1 MNLGTVGL
9 FLHIVRSDKMQVN
22 KLTAKKI
29 QELKAE
35 LKELKEIKLV
45 KAKERLS
52 MARREGDL
60 SENDEFDSAKK
71 EIKDI
76 YRDIDAKEN
85 LLNSSEVLT
94 DEEYYSSEVRVGSR
108 VTIKIDGEVF
118 EKNLSLSS
126 GLDYLNNISPKS
138 ILGQALLGKDILDS
152 FRYKDNNGDEHEVTV
167 LDVM

>member
-1 MNLGTVGL
+1 M
-9 FLHIVRSDKMQVN
+9 VN
-22 KLTAKKI
+22 KLTENQI
-29 QELKAE
+29 RDLKAE
-35 LKELKEIKLV
+35 LKELKEVKLP
-45 KAKERLS
+45 KAKERLA

-76 YRDIDAKEN
+76 YRDIDAKED
-85 LLNSSEVLT
+85 LLNCSEVLT

-108 VTIKIDGEVF
+108 VTIKIDGETF

-126 GLDYLNNISPKS
+126 GLDYLDSISPKS
-138 ILGQALLGKDILDS
+138 ILGQALVGKDILDS
-152 FRYKDNNGDEHEVTV
+152 FTYKDNNGDEHNVTV